1 MIRQKKRSEGIST
14 HFKREALIMAA
25 LAWALALIAL
35 LAGLLVP
42 WLLF

>member
-1 MIRQKKRSEGIST
+1 MIRQKKRSEGISV
-14 HFKREALIMAA
+14 HFKREAWIRAA
-25 LAWALALIAL
+25 VPEVLALIAL